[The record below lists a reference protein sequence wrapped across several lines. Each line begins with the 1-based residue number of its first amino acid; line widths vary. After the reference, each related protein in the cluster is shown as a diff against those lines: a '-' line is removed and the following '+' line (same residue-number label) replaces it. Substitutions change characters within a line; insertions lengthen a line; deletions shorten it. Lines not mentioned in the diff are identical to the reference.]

1 MRAVAIRE
9 HGGPE
14 KLLLEELPD
23 PEVGPGQV
31 RVRVRA
37 CALNHLDLWVRRG
50 LPNLRLRY
58 PHVLGADIAGEVESV
73 GAGVAGV
80 VVGARA
86 LVAPGV
92 SCGCCRD
99 CLAGRDNL
107 CRGYGILGES
117 RDGGYAELC
126 TVPAANLL
134 PFPDGLDFAHAAA
147 IPLAFQT
154 AWQMLVD
161 RARVQ
166 PGETVLVLAAGS
178 GVGSAAVQIARL
190 HGATVI
196 ATASTQ
202 AKLEAARALG
212 AEHTIDHSRADVLA
226 EVRRLTAR
234 RGVDVVFEHVGQAT
248 WEQSILACAR
258 GGRIVTCGATTG
270 YQAAT
275 DLRHVFFRQLS
286 ILGSTMGSKSVLH
299 PIVDHVRAGRLRPV
313 VDRVLPLAE
322 AAAAHRLL
330 EERAQ
335 FGKLVLAIA

>member
-1 MRAVAIRE
+1 MKAVTIRE

-14 KLLLEELPD
+14 VLRLEEIPD
-23 PEVGPGQV
+23 PAVGPGQV

-37 CALNHLDLWVRRG
+37 CALNHLDLWMRRG
-50 LPNLRLRY
+50 LPGLKLRF

-73 GAGVAGV
+73 GPGVSGV
-80 VVGARA
+80 EVGART

-92 SCGCCRD
+92 SCGVCRD

-107 CRGYGILGES
+107 CRSYKILGEGPH
-117 RDGGYAELC
+117 GGYAELV
-126 TVPAANLL
+126 TIPAANLL
-134 PFPDGLDFAHAAA
+134 PYPEALDFSRAAA
-147 IPLAFQT
+147 LPLTFQT

-178 GVGSAAVQIARL
+178 GVGAAGVQIAKL
-190 HGATVI
+190 MGATVI
-196 ATASTQ
+196 ATASTV
-202 AKLEAARALG
+202 AKLEAATALG
-212 AEHTIDHSRADVLA
+212 ADHVVNHAEQDLLA
-226 EVRRLTAR
+226 EVRRITAR

-248 WEQSILACAR
+248 WETSILACAK

-270 YQAAT
+270 FEART

-286 ILGSTMGSKSVLH
+286 ILGSTMGSKAVLH
-299 PIVDHVRAGRLRPV
+299 TVLDHVRAGKLRPV

-322 AAAAHRLL
+322 AADAHRGL
-330 EERAQ
+330 EAREQ
-335 FGKLVLAIA
+335 FGKLVLSVG